1 MFEIPMEIKD
11 DVTKIVDYLLN
22 HDNNEN
28 LSWTKY
34 YKKVLKELGIKE
46 SDQLLSNTVR
56 EITKRG
62 YDIIPEPFNLEKY
75 K

>member
-46 SDQLLSNTVR
+46 SDRLLSNTVR

-62 YDIIPEPFNLEKY
+62 YDIIPEPFNLEKF